1 MEINMDLN
9 EILNSYSNP
18 IAIKI
23 LKTHAKTPQGINLSD
38 TANLIGEKIST
49 VKDHLK
55 KLSDAR
61 LLYKINKRY
70 YLSNFGSYIIDSL
83 NDLEILT
90 KMSAIFGRLKA
101 HSIPSRLLKKLVP
114 FMKGIQIVSN
124 QWQFMNI
131 SNRLLKQIE
140 SELGKQPIELKILG
154 WNSLALGIEIIRNNF
169 KTISLDGDSLKKLLE
184 ELNLTLISDKTILKD
199 LKESKNVE
207 LNNII
212 KKSGI
217 KERFQIIDSIDRFS
231 FSIVRY
237 NKIIHFFLNEKENIG
252 LGPYFLIEN
261 DEGAVKIIDK
271 IFNHF
276 ATLSKPLSN
285 HL

>member
-1 MEINMDLN
+1 MDLN